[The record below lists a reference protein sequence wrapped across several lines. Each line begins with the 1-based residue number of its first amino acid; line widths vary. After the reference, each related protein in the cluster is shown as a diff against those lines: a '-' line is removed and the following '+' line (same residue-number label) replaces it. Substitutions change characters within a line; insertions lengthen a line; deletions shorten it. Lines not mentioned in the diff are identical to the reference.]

1 MAWSLS
7 WAPAYCPSQGTPAL
21 SRRLAEQM
29 LGSISPGL
37 GALLFLAA
45 IIAAA
50 SALLGGLYLLLRN
63 EPMPEKKAPK
73 KIVMSNM
80 K

>member
-1 MAWSLS
+1 M
-7 WAPAYCPSQGTPAL
+7 
-21 SRRLAEQM
+21 
-29 LGSISPGL
+29 
-37 GALLFLAA
+37 FLAA